1 MSDTITRECK
11 ICEEEFDSILAI
23 DDGYC
28 DNCQRRMK
36 QINTIDITNLPDFS
50 GDNLTARD
58 QFLIDLE
65 QTYATALNIVRKKNQ
80 DYATS
85 DNPFKNFENC
95 TTVGVSPARGIL
107 VRVIDKITRVSNLL
121 DKPNAVQDETI
132 DDTILDII
140 NYLAILKAMIKKD

>member
-1 MSDTITRECK
+1 MNRTEFIT
-11 ICEEEFDSILAI
+11 
-23 DDGYC
+23 
-28 DNCQRRMK
+28 
-36 QINTIDITNLPDFS
+36 
-50 GDNLTARD
+50 
-58 QFLIDLE
+58 DLE
-65 QTYATALNIVRKKNQ
+65 STYASAIAIVRKKNQ

-95 TTVGVSPARGIL
+95 TVIGISPAQGIL

-140 NYLAILKAMIKKD
+140 NYMAILKAMIKKK